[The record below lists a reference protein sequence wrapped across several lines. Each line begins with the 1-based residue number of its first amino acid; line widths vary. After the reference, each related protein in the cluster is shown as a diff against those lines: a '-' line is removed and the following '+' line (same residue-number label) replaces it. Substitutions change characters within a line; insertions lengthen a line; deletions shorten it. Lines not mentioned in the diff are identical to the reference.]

1 MARASF
7 RETELDLAVQRACK
21 SADSGISCN
30 RLLCLRNILSKTT
43 VLWIKLFV
51 ARGFLPIFQGRWSRN
66 NTVMKRGVANL
77 GLKGRK
83 AVAILATGGLLLS
96 PVLVP
101 AFAAQFSDYSAT
113 SSSWMSR
120 FTPAGVDSRLAVKA
134 ERKAVPGNQFR
145 FTPAGLNRKGNNVL
159 TVAARADLANS
170 ANAVSIRTAIEKF
183 EAGSGTTVRLNNSNY
198 QLTASRG
205 WQGFKLPA
213 KAVQVEQP
221 RLSGMVGKG
230 DFRLDGNDKKKPSRF
245 NTDLSV
251 DKVGNATPNPRGSAA
266 AGDYALNVGGSF
278 SISRRIDVTAGVR
291 YSSERDRIAPA
302 ANSSPDSEA
311 VYVGT
316 KIRF

>member
-1 MARASF
+1 
-7 RETELDLAVQRACK
+7 
-21 SADSGISCN
+21 
-30 RLLCLRNILSKTT
+30 
-43 VLWIKLFV
+43 
-51 ARGFLPIFQGRWSRN
+51 
-66 NTVMKRGVANL
+66 MKRGVAKF
-77 GLKGRK
+77 GLKGRR
-83 AVAILATGGLLLS
+83 AVAFLATGSLLLS

-101 AFAAQFSDYSAT
+101 AFAAQFSEAGANST
-113 SSSWMSR
+113 GWMSR
-120 FTPAGVDSRLAVKA
+120 FTPAGVDSRLAVRA
-134 ERKAVPGNQFR
+134 ERKAVSGNQFR
-145 FTPAGLNRKGNNVL
+145 FTPAGLDRKGNNVL
-159 TVAARADLANS
+159 TVAARTDLANS
-170 ANAVSIRTAIEKF
+170 ANAVSIRSAIEKF

-198 QLTASRG
+198 QLSAARG

-230 DFRLDGNDKKKPSRF
+230 DFRLDASEKKKPSRF

-266 AGDYALNVGGSF
+266 AGDYALKVGGSF

-302 ANSSPDSEA
+302 ANSSPDNEA